1 MLQEGKGIRLEITG
15 GSYYQLEDKFEYDIG
30 NSTRGEL
37 VTDVELQTMY
47 TVDTLTLIVRDNVGN
62 ESKLKFWVEK
72 TFGDKIVLE
81 NPINYP
87 NPVRGEK
94 TRIEFYSSRDGMG
107 TIRIFTISGR
117 LIKTLYLQNV
127 RAGINSKEWDTRDE
141 FRDRVGNGIYIYK
154 IEVTGTV
161 NESYEKSA
169 SCMGKMMIMR

>member
-1 MLQEGKGIRLEITG
+1 MHLID
-15 GSYYQLEDKFEYDIG
+15 S
-30 NSTRGEL
+30 
-37 VTDVELQTMY
+37 
-47 TVDTLTLIVRDNVGN
+47 LTLIVRDNVGN
-62 ESKLKFWVEK
+62 ESKLKFGVEK
-72 TFGDKIVLE
+72 TFGDRTVLE

-141 FRDRVGNGIYIYK
+141 FQDRVGNGIYIYK
-154 IEVTGTV
+154 IEVTSADE
-161 NESYEKSA
+161 ESSERTA